1 MIVQAIIRA
10 ASTYLR
16 TGGTH
21 RKEEQTMTEATTR
34 AGDVR
39 DFDGV
44 TIPAPGTFD
53 LDPAHTRIGF
63 SARHMMVSKVRGRF
77 GEFTGSITVADDP
90 FQSTAEAVIKT
101 ASIDTSNG
109 QRDGHLTSGDFL
121 NVEKYPDITFRST
134 RVTGRQGHV
143 FTVLG
148 DLTIKDVTKEVE
160 LTLDLE
166 GVGNSPWGKQVMGFS
181 LSTEINREDFGMNYN
196 VALEGGG
203 VLVGKTV
210 KIEIEGEAVRRD

>member
-1 MIVQAIIRA
+1 M
-10 ASTYLR
+10 S
-16 TGGTH
+16 
-21 RKEEQTMTEATTR
+21 EATTR
-34 AGDVR
+34 AADVR
-39 DFDGV
+39 DLDGL

-77 GEFTGSITVADDP
+77 GEFTGSITVAGDP
-90 FQSTAEAVIKT
+90 LQSSAEAVIKT
-101 ASIDTSNG
+101 ASMDTGNAD
-109 QRDGHLTSGDFL
+109 RDAHLTGDDFL
-121 NVEKYPDITFRST
+121 NVEKFPEITFRST
-134 RVTGRQGHV
+134 RVTGRQGNV

-148 DLTIKDVTKEVE
+148 ELSIKDVTREVE

-181 LSTEINREDFGMNYN
+181 LSTEINREDFGMTWN
-196 VALEGGG
+196 VAVEGGG